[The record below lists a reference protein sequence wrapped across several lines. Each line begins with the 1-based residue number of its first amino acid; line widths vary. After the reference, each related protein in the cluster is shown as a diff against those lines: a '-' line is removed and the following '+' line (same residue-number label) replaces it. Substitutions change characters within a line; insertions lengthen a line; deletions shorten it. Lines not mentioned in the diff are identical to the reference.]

1 MSTLPKRLPSID
13 VFRSVTMFFMIFVN
27 DLSGVKN
34 IPEWIDHADA
44 RADAM
49 GFADTIFPAF
59 LFIVGLSIPLAINN
73 KLSRGESNKS
83 ILKYILSRTF
93 ALLLMGFYHV
103 NMENYDKH
111 NWVPLSIFGIIVTLA
126 FFLIWLDYSPKL
138 SKPIKYSL
146 ITLGYVILIAMAF
159 VYKGLPEEE
168 STYTGMQPRW
178 WGILGIIGW
187 SYLIAS
193 LVYFYSKDK
202 LKSLY
207 WAIGFFVVMDIV
219 LHTVVDDFKF
229 PIITDGSSTALVLAG
244 VIVSVLYNQYYEQ
257 ISKRL
262 YLPLIA
268 GAVLIVAGL
277 LIRPY
282 AGGIS
287 KIYSTPAW
295 IFICG
300 GISLIVFTLLI
311 YLVDQKG
318 KQNWFKLIKPAGTST
333 LTCYL
338 IPYLL
343 FFGMLWADFDY
354 PDSMNYGTGGILRS
368 FGVSF
373 AVILFVGLLERVRLR
388 LKI

>member
-1 MSTLPKRLPSID
+1 MITLPKRLPSID
-13 VFRSVTMFFMIFVN
+13 VFRSITMFFMIFVN

-34 IPEWIDHADA
+34 VPFWIDHADA
-44 RADAM
+44 HADAM

-59 LFIVGLSIPLAINN
+59 LFIVGLSIPLALNN
-73 KLSRGESNKS
+73 KIAKGESRKN
-83 ILKYILSRTF
+83 IFKYILSRTF

-111 NWVPLSIFGIIVTLA
+111 NWVPLSIFGIVVTIA

-138 SKPIKYSL
+138 SKPVKYSL
-146 ITLGYVILIAMAF
+146 IALGYATLLVMAF
-159 VYKGLPEEE
+159 IYKGLPEED
-168 STYTGMQPRW
+168 SNYTGMQPRW

-193 LVYFYSKDK
+193 LIYLYSADK
-202 LKSLY
+202 LRALY
-207 WAIGFFVVMDIV
+207 WSIGFFVMMDIV
-219 LHTVVDDFKF
+219 LHTIVDDFKF
-229 PIITDGSSTALVLAG
+229 PVITDGSSTALVLAG
-244 VIVSVLYNQYYEQ
+244 VIVSVLYSSYYEQ
-257 ISKRL
+257 VIKRL
-262 YLPLIA
+262 YIPVVA
-268 GAVLIVAGL
+268 GAILICAGL

-300 GISLIVFTLLI
+300 GISLLVFTLMV
-311 YLVDQKG
+311 YLVDQQG
-318 KQNWFKLIKPAGTST
+318 KQSWFKLIKSAGTST

-354 PDSMNYGTGGILRS
+354 PDSMNYGVGGILRS

-373 AVILFVGLLERVRLR
+373 TVILFVGLLERVRLR